1 MEGKNLTTARLA
13 MEADANIIGSAF
25 VVKPE
30 KTLINRL
37 GVIFGIVEIY
47 NLNDIFIDRVLDA
60 IGDLKTEYYLPPFD
74 DKKPERRFEEA
85 LARANRRIST
95 AVSESIYP
103 IDLRNLRIVM
113 GLSLG
118 NKIFLSHTGRSQ
130 ALFFRQKKNG
140 SLLILNI
147 LDTGEERPKPEPEK
161 VFSNI
166 ISGEI
171 TERDTLMVCNNE
183 FLSLMSQNDLGEML
197 ALAPAEEGIKK
208 LEATL
213 HSQPLKSNYYSVLLK
228 SADFQLIAPTAATAM
243 TATTEAA
250 TAETAETV
258 APTKTPYQFDR
269 MRVDN
274 PRPAG
279 PGQTSPGESKTQS
292 SLDRLLITQ
301 VRTEQYLTPSLM
313 PAWQKFFFLLFKY
326 FKISLVWLGR
336 GLNITLVWLGR
347 KLHTGYNLLANKII
361 AGRAAKAKRIINT
374 IEPKRPTQGEILNKD
389 LTTDEFM
396 SAPEPM
402 QSEVAQDAIEQPRP
416 RSSLNWQER
425 FSSGWL
431 AQKINAWINGM
442 IENFLNLSIWQK
454 GSLVAALLLLLIFSQ
469 SVVWIGRSSELNSPQ
484 TSPVGKIGNQI
495 QSLVDNAE
503 AQNIFN
509 DEKGAYASL
518 AQADELLKTIPV
530 KRSNQSTINN
540 LKQKI
545 DDVRRV
551 LGKEINLA
559 DLKPTIDLKLSNPSA
574 DIIGL
579 AKTGKYFW
587 VFNNSDAKFYRL
599 DSGAWQWTTATST
612 VTNAKKLS
620 AVDDKSLIVITG
632 DNSSYKLTLAS
643 MAAIKFKPSKDYF
656 NIKTDLKSLT
666 LEPPIASSTISQS
679 VKDGVYQYLLDTT
692 VGRLVVLDDKNVLKR
707 QYTGPFI
714 ADGASFVGSA
724 KDKKFWVLFDGKIYQ
739 INWDF

>member
-1 MEGKNLTTARLA
+1 

-85 LARANRRIST
+85 LTRANRRIST

-103 IDLRNLRIVM
+103 IDLRNLRLVM

-140 SLLILNI
+140 GLLIINI

-183 FLSLMSQNDLGEML
+183 FLSLLSQNDLGEML
-197 ALAPAEEGIKK
+197 ALAPAEEGLKK

-228 SADFQLIAPTAATAM
+228 SADFQPISPVSAVTTEAGATATETAATTPA
-243 TATTEAA
+243 
-250 TAETAETV
+250 
-258 APTKTPYQFDR
+258 KQPYQFDR

-279 PGQTSPGESKTQS
+279 PGQTSPAEGKTQS

-313 PAWQKFFFLLFKY
+313 PAWQKFFVLLFKY
-326 FKISLVWLGR
+326 LKISLVWLGR
-336 GLNITLVWLGR
+336 GLNVTLVWLGR
-347 KLHTGYNLLANKII
+347 KLHAGYNLLANKII
-361 AGRAAKAKRIINT
+361 AGRAAKAKRIINN
-374 IEPKRPTQGEILNKD
+374 IESKRPTQEEILNEE

-416 RSSLNWQER
+416 KSLLNWQER

-431 AQKINAWINGM
+431 AQKINGRINDL
-442 IENFLNLSIWQK
+442 IKNFLSLNIWQK
-454 GSLVAALLLLLIFSQ
+454 GSLIAALVLLLIFSQ

-484 TSPVGKIGNQI
+484 TSPIGKIGNQI
-495 QSLVDNAE
+495 QGLVDNAE

-518 AQADELLKTIPV
+518 AQAEELLKTIPV
-530 KRSNQSTINN
+530 KRSNQATIND

-545 DDVRRV
+545 DDVRRA
-551 LGKEINLA
+551 LGKETNLT
-559 DLKPTIDLKLSNPSA
+559 DLKPVIDLKLSNSSA
-574 DIIGL
+574 DIAGL

-599 DSGAWQWTTATST
+599 DSATWQWTTATST
-612 VTNAKKLS
+612 ISNAKKLT
-620 AVDDKSLIVITG
+620 AIDDKTLAVVNG
-632 DNSSYKLTLAS
+632 DNSIYKLTLSNMSAV
-643 MAAIKFKPSKDYF
+643 KFKPSKDYF
-656 NIKTDLKSLT
+656 NIKLDLKSLT

-679 VKDGVYQYLLDTT
+679 AKDGAWQYLLDAT
-692 VGRLVVLDDKNVLKR
+692 VGRLVILDDKNILKR

-714 ADGASFVGSA
+714 TTGASFVGSA

-739 INWDF
+739 IDWDF